1 MKIIVNYD
9 LIDKVREAKT
19 GFSLHK
25 YIKVVGLVNGMTVP
39 AMLLGA
45 QIGGMPIIEMTDEI
59 LRNFLYSL
67 WCNLGI
73 SFSFS
78 FYRKE
83 MSMEQLRELSAKL
96 RNVCIETDSEMLKG
110 TYKYDVEYK
119 VNFESF
125 PPKIVQEKYMMVPV
139 NNDWGNNER
148 SVKQEHV
155 IGTRDYALSY
165 GEPEKKKSYS
175 YARRRAIQ

>member
-1 MKIIVNYD
+1 MAN
-9 LIDKVREAKT
+9 
-19 GFSLHK
+19 
-25 YIKVVGLVNGMTVP
+25 VVVAGV
-39 AMLLGA
+39 A
-45 QIGGMPIIEMTDEI
+45 
-59 LRNFLYSL
+59 
-67 WCNLGI
+67 I
-73 SFSFS
+73 STLTS
-78 FYRKE
+78 
-83 MSMEQLRELSAKL
+83 
-96 RNVCIETDSEMLKG
+96 V
-110 TYKYDVEYK
+110 
-119 VNFESF
+119 ESF